1 MSSPSTLNSAYDEKL
16 TQLLIEY
23 KEFCLESVVF
33 LWSQSLNS
41 RQWGSG
47 KGV

>member
-23 KEFCLESVVF
+23 KEFCLESVAFFMEPIFEQPSVGF
-33 LWSQSLNS
+33 W
-41 RQWGSG
+41 
-47 KGV
+47 